1 MTSIILDSNKIQNG
15 DILVPIYPGC
25 SGKRPLNEV
34 SSPLLLTQLFIM
46 DARSA
51 MRPCYILPI
60 LLNGSSRNF
69 HTW

>member
-34 SSPLLLTQLFIM
+34 SSPLLLTQLFICVM
-46 DARSA
+46 NAAVLVRDD
-51 MRPCYILPI
+51 
-60 LLNGSSRNF
+60 
-69 HTW
+69 